1 MDDGSEVIA
10 LVTVAAGMTIS
21 GWILGSPWSDVAKQW
36 LTQLSGA
43 QVC

>member
-21 GWILGSPWSDVAKQW
+21 GWILGSLRSDGSNRNR
-36 LTQLSGA
+36 LDGRCSLR
-43 QVC
+43 